1 MFREALA
8 LLQPPPAG
16 GRTLTWPLALV
27 RMWFDRPLLVDSG
40 AERLTAVVLCYLL
53 DADSD
58 VESTSF
64 YTMLATEMAPTYAS
78 SAAMVADACPDDI
91 DPLDF
96 VPYWVVLGRDAER
109 MMRAGISLEYAT
121 ELSARA

>member
-40 AERLTAVVLCYLL
+40 AERLTAVVFCYLL

-64 YTMLATEMAPTYAS
+64 YTMLATEMAPTYAN
-78 SAAMVADACPDDI
+78 SAAMVAEACPDDI

-96 VPYWVVLGRDAER
+96 VPYWVLLGRDAER

-121 ELSARA
+121 EPSAQA